1 MPFVSIFEQEI
12 LDQKQEVL
20 KQKQEVLKK
29 DQEILKKDQQARE
42 TCLEGIALGLKLK
55 FPAAGEALLAE
66 VQKQTD
72 LDWLC
77 RFLTRIEPAGSVE
90 ELRHLLP

>member
-20 KQKQEVLKK
+20 KQKELVKA
-29 DQEILKKDQQARE
+29 KDQQIRASH
-42 TCLEGIALGLKLK
+42 LQGIALGLKLK
-55 FPAAGEALLAE
+55 FATAGEALFAE

-72 LDWLC
+72 LEWLQ
-77 RFLTRIEPAGSVE
+77 RFLTRIESADSVE
-90 ELRHLLP
+90 ELRQLLS